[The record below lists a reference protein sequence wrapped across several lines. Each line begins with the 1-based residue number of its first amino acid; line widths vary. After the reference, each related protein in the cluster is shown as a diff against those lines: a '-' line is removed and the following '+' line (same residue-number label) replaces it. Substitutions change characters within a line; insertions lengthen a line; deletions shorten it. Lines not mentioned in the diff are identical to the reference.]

1 MCAIFVTLI
10 LQFQAVILV
19 KKEVNFFTKNLF
31 KIPERAGVDKIHQK
45 IFWNYISVLNWI
57 HKMKKLLVNEKQPLF
72 TLALTPI
79 LQDKKQTD
87 NQNQNILHIILRKS
101 MPF

>member
-1 MCAIFVTLI
+1 MCAIFKISVSD
-10 LQFQAVILV
+10 FGR
-19 KKEVNFFTKNLF
+19 KNKF
-31 KIPERAGVDKIHQK
+31 KIPERVGVDKIHQK